1 MIMLRF
7 LFHSLLILF
16 FSYVSTC
23 AHEIRP
29 AYLELKALNDTTYTV
44 KWKVPIN
51 EDLTLHLIPI
61 FPISCEKKNEPNTY
75 KVGGAMISRWI
86 IDCKENLYGQT
97 IAIDGIKNTF
107 TDVLVRIQQKNGTS
121 QIERLTPVSATL
133 QVKKEFS
140 TIDIIRTYTG
150 LGIKHILLGFDHLLF
165 VFGLLLI
172 VKGWWR
178 LAGTITAFT
187 FAHSITL
194 ATATL
199 GYIHIAQAP
208 VEAMIA
214 LSIMIL
220 AIEVIR
226 GEQGEIGLSER
237 YPWLVAFMFGLLHGI
252 GFAGALTEIGLPED
266 TIPQALLFFNIGVEI
281 GQLIFVLILLGVYY
295 LIARQ
300 VKSINELKAGKIVAA
315 YIIGG
320 FAAYWFI
327 ERVYTLLFQS

>member
-1 MIMLRF
+1 MIILRF
-7 LFHSLLILF
+7 LFHSFLILF
-16 FSYVSTC
+16 LLSISTC

-44 KWKVPIN
+44 KWKIPIN
-51 EDLTLHLIPI
+51 EDMTLQLTPI
-61 FPISCEKKNEPNTY
+61 FPISCEKKNTLNTY
-75 KVGGAMISRWI
+75 KVGGTMISRWI
-86 IDCKENLYGQT
+86 IECKEGLHGKD

-107 TDVLVRIQQKNGTS
+107 TDVLVRIQQKNGIS
-121 QIERLTPVSATL
+121 QIARLTPVSSTL
-133 QVKKEFS
+133 QVRKEFS
-140 TIDIIRTYTG
+140 NIDIIHTYTRF
-150 LGIKHILLGFDHLLF
+150 GIKHILLGFDHLLF

-187 FAHSITL
+187 LAHSITL
-194 ATATL
+194 AATTL
-199 GYIHIAQAP
+199 GYINISQAA

-226 GEQGEIGLSER
+226 GGQEEIGLSER
-237 YPWLVAFMFGLLHGI
+237 YPWMVAFMFGLLHGI
-252 GFAGALTEIGLPED
+252 GFAGALAEIGLPEN

-281 GQLIFVLILLGVYY
+281 GQLIFVLILIGAY
-295 LIARQ
+295 LIAKQ
-300 VKSINELKAGKIVAA
+300 VKKINELETGKTVAA
-315 YIIGG
+315 YIIGS

-327 ERVYTLLFQS
+327 ERVYTLLFHS

>member
-16 FSYVSTC
+16 LSSVSTC

-29 AYLELKALNDTTYTV
+29 AYLEIKALNDTTYTI

-51 EDLTLHLIPI
+51 EDMTLSLTPI

-75 KVGGAMISRWI
+75 KVGGTMISQWI
-86 IDCKENLYGQT
+86 IDCKEGLHGQT
-97 IAIDGIKNTF
+97 ITIDGIKSTF
-107 TDVLVRIQQKNGTS
+107 TDVLVQIQQNNGTF
-121 QIERLTPVSATL
+121 QIERLTPVSTTL
-133 QVKKEFS
+133 HVKKEIA
-140 TIDIIRTYTG
+140 TIDIIRTYAG

-178 LAGTITAFT
+178 LASTITAFT
-187 FAHSITL
+187 LAHCITL
-194 ATATL
+194 STATL

-226 GEQGEIGLSER
+226 GQHGEIGLSER

-252 GFAGALTEIGLPED
+252 GFAGALTEIGLPEN

-281 GQLIFVLILLGVYY
+281 GQLIFVLILVGVY

-300 VKSINELKAGKIVAA
+300 VMKSNELKAGKTVAA
-315 YIIGG
+315 YIMGG

-327 ERVYTLLFQS
+327 ERAYTLLFHS